1 MSFFSRLGARK
12 KNAQVSQD
20 DEQLD
25 IALEQIADNED
36 LEEEEK
42 EMIKSVVELGDTIVR
57 EVMVPRTSMEVLEKG
72 ETLKNS
78 LNEFLKTGYS
88 RMPVIGENSDDILG
102 IAYFK
107 DVVRCVYKKQATKK
121 TQKIEDIV
129 RKAVFVPE
137 SMTVDALLRQ
147 MQESHSHIAIA
158 IDEYGGVAGLVTLE
172 DALEEIVGEVVD
184 EFDKNEEAE
193 PEKIDSSTY
202 KVSARMSIDDL
213 SELFEIDLSYED
225 IDTVG
230 GLFTKALGSVPKAD
244 SVAEIDG
251 LKFWVDKIN
260 VPKRQILQIIVQK
273 I

>member
-1 MSFFSRLGARK
+1 MSFFSRLGKRQK
-12 KNAQVSQD
+12 KGQASQD
-20 DEQLD
+20 EEQLD
-25 IALEQIADNED
+25 IALEQIADNEG
-36 LEEEEK
+36 LEEDER

-72 ETLKNS
+72 ETLKNC
-78 LNEFLKTGYS
+78 LNEFLKTGFS

-107 DVVRCVYKKQATKK
+107 DVVRSVYKKQSTKK
-121 TQKIEDIV
+121 TQKIEDII

-137 SMTVDALLRQ
+137 SMSVDSLLRQ

-158 IDEYGGVAGLVTLE
+158 VDEYGGVAGLVTLE

-193 PEKIDSSTY
+193 PEKIDDSTY
-202 KVSARMSIDDL
+202 RVSARMSIDDL

-230 GLFTKALGSVPKAD
+230 GLFTKALGTVPKAN
-244 SVAEIDG
+244 SKAQIDG
-251 LKFWVDKIN
+251 LEFKVDKIN
-260 VPKRQILQIIVQK
+260 AAKRQILQLIVHK
-273 I
+273 V